1 MQHTEGWLAGVY
13 GLDLYYQSWFPHR
26 QAEAIVGMV
35 HGLGSHS
42 GWFMNMVRPLVAAG
56 YGVYAFDLRGH
67 GQSPGQRGYINH
79 WAEFRGDLHQ
89 FWQLIVG
96 KHPGT
101 PCFALGHSLGAVIA
115 LEYALYYPEVLSGIV
130 TLAPAIGA
138 VGIPPLKLA
147 IGQILSRAWPRF
159 TLGSGLADKVG
170 SQDPNI
176 MTAYAR
182 DPLRHSRGT
191 ARLATEFL
199 KTRHWIQS
207 HLSELTTPILILHG
221 GCDVITSPEGS
232 RSAFAKLPDTDKA
245 YREYPD
251 AYHDL
256 HNDTCAETVSQDIL
270 HWLES
275 HTQSESVFSKLSHPF
290 AGKTTS
296 AWLGS

>member
-1 MQHTEGWLAGVY
+1 MQHAEGWLAGVN
-13 GLDLYYQSWFPHR
+13 GLDLYYQSWFPSR
-26 QAEAIVGMV
+26 QAAAVVGIV

-42 GWFMNMVRPLVAAG
+42 GWFMNMVRPLVAQG

-89 FWQLIVG
+89 FWQLMVA
-96 KHPGT
+96 KHPEL

-115 LEYALYYPEVLSGIV
+115 LEYAIYYPEALAGIV

-138 VGIPPLKLA
+138 VGVPPLKLA
-147 IGQILSRAWPRF
+147 IGRILSRAWPRF
-159 TLGSGLADKVG
+159 TLGAGLSYDAG
-170 SQDPNI
+170 SKDPNI
-176 MTAYAR
+176 TSAYAK

-199 KTRHWIQS
+199 KTRNWIQA
-207 HLSELTTPILILHG
+207 HLPELTTPILILHG
-221 GCDVITSPEGS
+221 GSDSVTSPEGS
-232 RSAFAKLPDTDKA
+232 RNAFQQLPDIDKA

-256 HNDTCAETVSQDIL
+256 HNDTCAETVCQDIL
-270 HWLES
+270 HWLDR
-275 HTQSESVFSKLSHPF
+275 HTQSESVFCRLSRTFVSKT
-290 AGKTTS
+290 AS
-296 AWLGS
+296 APLG